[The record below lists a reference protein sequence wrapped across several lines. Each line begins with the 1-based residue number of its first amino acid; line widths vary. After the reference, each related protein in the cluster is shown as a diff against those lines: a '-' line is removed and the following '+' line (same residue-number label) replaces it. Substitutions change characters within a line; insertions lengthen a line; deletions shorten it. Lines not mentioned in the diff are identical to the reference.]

1 MKGTSKLA
9 RNYAYG
15 MYNNVPEG
23 PAYPS
28 RSIRSNQYKLIL
40 NLSPE
45 KTYGI
50 KWYNTPG
57 DLGVWQSWKEKA
69 NSDQTANVL
78 VKRVTNRPAVEFYDV
93 LKDPYELHNL
103 ARNDGYQTTISAFKT
118 ELEKWMKAQGDEG
131 AAVDVPFNHK

>member
-1 MKGTSKLA
+1 
-9 RNYAYG
+9 
-15 MYNNVPEG
+15 MYNNIPEG

-50 KWYNTPG
+50 KWYNTAG

-69 NSDQTANVL
+69 ANDKAANFL
-78 VKRVTNRPAVEFYDV
+78 LKRVTNRPAIEFYDV

-103 ARNDGYQTTISAFKT
+103 AHDKACQKTISAFKT

-131 AAVDVPFNHK
+131 ALVDIPFNH